1 MQINRRNWLKQLGV
15 GLSGIGLASF
25 NTLGTPAADFMESLV
40 GDSPINLN
48 SNENPYGPSP
58 LARAAMAKSI
68 NSSNRYNWQL
78 TSDLVEALAKKNKV
92 STEHILIGAGS
103 TEIIDLVVRLSAST
117 KGNLVTASPSYDNWM
132 PAAKKLGLKAIKIPL
147 NANKELNLEAMLQAI
162 SSDTRLI
169 YICNPNNPTGTI
181 CERNVLVNF
190 ITEAS
195 KKAMVLVDEAYLD
208 FSKEQSLGPLV
219 VGNKN
224 LIVVKTFSKL
234 HGLAGARIGY
244 AIGDAAT
251 LEELGA
257 LQSWVSGSISV
268 VSATAALA
276 ALTDEKFMV
285 ETSTLNEQVKKY
297 TIEQLKRLNLACIP
311 SHTNFVYFS
320 LANYKQDYFQK
331 LSSNSIIGTRIY
343 EEVGKWTRI
352 TIGTRAEMERLIAV
366 MSK

>member
-1 MQINRRNWLKQLGV
+1 MQINRRNWLKQLGIGV
-15 GLSGIGLASF
+15 SGIGLANFS
-25 NTLGTPAADFMESLV
+25 TLASPTVDFFESIV
-40 GDSPINLN
+40 GDATINLN

-78 TSDLVEALAKKNKV
+78 TADLVEALAKKNKV
-92 STEHILIGAGS
+92 SAENILIGAGS
-103 TEIIDLVVRLSAST
+103 SEIIDLVVRLSAST
-117 KGNLVTASPSYDNWM
+117 KGNLVTANPSYDYWL
-132 PAAKKLGLKAIKIPL
+132 PTAKKLGLQAIKVPL

-162 SSDTRLI
+162 NSDTRLV
-169 YICNPNNPTGTI
+169 YVCNPNNPTGTI
-181 CERNVLVNF
+181 CEYNKLLNF

-195 KKAMVLVDEAYLD
+195 KKAIVLVDEAYLD
-208 FSKEQSLGPLV
+208 FCKEISLGPLV

-244 AIGDAAT
+244 AIGEATT
-251 LEELGA
+251 LEQLGA

-276 ALTDEKFMV
+276 SLTDEKFMT
-285 ETSTLNEQVKKY
+285 ETSALNEQVKKY
-297 TIEQLKRLNLACIP
+297 TIEQLARLNLACIP
-311 SHTNFVYFS
+311 SHSNFVYFS

-331 LSSNSIIGTRIY
+331 LSSNNIIGTRIY
-343 EEVGKWTRI
+343 EEAGLWTRI
-352 TIGTRAEMERLIAV
+352 TIGTREEMERFVGVLG
-366 MSK
+366 

>member
-15 GLSGIGLASF
+15 GLPGIGLANF
-25 NTLGTPAADFMESLV
+25 NILGTPTADFFESIV
-40 GDSPINLN
+40 ENSPINLN

-92 STEHILIGAGS
+92 TADNILIGAGS
-103 TEIIDLVVRLSAST
+103 TEIIDLVVRFSAST
-117 KGNLVTASPSYDNWM
+117 TGNLVTATPSYDNWLST
-132 PAAKKLGLKAIKIPL
+132 ARKLGLQVIKVPL

-162 SSDTRLI
+162 NSDTRLV
-169 YICNPNNPTGTI
+169 YVCNPNNPTGTI
-181 CERNVLVNF
+181 CERNALVNF
-190 ITEAS
+190 IKEAS
-195 KKAMVLVDEAYLD
+195 KKAIVLVDEAYLD
-208 FSKEQSLGPLV
+208 FCKEQSLGPLV

-224 LIVVKTFSKL
+224 LIVAKTFSKL

-251 LEELGA
+251 LEQLGA

-276 ALTDEKFMV
+276 SLTDEKFMA
-285 ETSTLNEQVKKY
+285 ETSSLNEQVKKY
-297 TIEQLKRLNLACIP
+297 TVGQLERLNLRCIP
-311 SHTNFVYFS
+311 SHSNFVYFS

-331 LSSNSIIGTRIY
+331 LSSNNVIGTRIY
-343 EEVGKWTRI
+343 EEAGQWTRI
-352 TIGTRAEMERLIAV
+352 TIGTREEMERFVGV
-366 MSK
+366 MG

>member
-1 MQINRRNWLKQLGV
+1 MQINRRNWLKQLGIGV
-15 GLSGIGLASF
+15 SGIGLANFS
-25 NTLGTPAADFMESLV
+25 TLASPTVDFFESIV
-40 GDSPINLN
+40 GDATINLN

-78 TSDLVEALAKKNKV
+78 TTDLVEALAKKNKV
-92 STEHILIGAGS
+92 NAENILIGAGS
-103 TEIIDLVVRLSAST
+103 SEIIDLVVRLSAST
-117 KGNLVTASPSYDNWM
+117 KGNLVTANPSYDYWL
-132 PAAKKLGLKAIKIPL
+132 PTAKKLGLQAIKVPL

-162 SSDTRLI
+162 NSDTRLV
-169 YICNPNNPTGTI
+169 YVCNPNNPTGTI
-181 CERNVLVNF
+181 CEYNKLLNF

-195 KKAMVLVDEAYLD
+195 KKAIVLVDEAYLD
-208 FSKEQSLGPLV
+208 FCKEISLGPLV

-244 AIGDAAT
+244 AIGEAIT
-251 LEELGA
+251 LEQLGA

-276 ALTDEKFMV
+276 SLTDEKFMT
-285 ETSTLNEQVKKY
+285 ETSALNEQVKKY
-297 TIEQLKRLNLACIP
+297 TIEQLARLNLACIP
-311 SHTNFVYFS
+311 SHSNFVYFS

-331 LSSNSIIGTRIY
+331 LSSNNIIGTRIY
-343 EEVGKWTRI
+343 EEAGLWTRI
-352 TIGTRAEMERLIAV
+352 TIGTREEMERFVGVLG
-366 MSK
+366 

>member
-1 MQINRRNWLKQLGV
+1 MQINRRNWLKQLGIGV
-15 GLSGIGLASF
+15 SGIGLANFS
-25 NTLGTPAADFMESLV
+25 TLASPTVDFFESIV
-40 GDSPINLN
+40 GDATINLN

-78 TSDLVEALAKKNKV
+78 TADLVEALAKKNKV
-92 STEHILIGAGS
+92 SAENILIGAGS
-103 TEIIDLVVRLSAST
+103 SEIIDLVVRLSAST
-117 KGNLVTASPSYDNWM
+117 KGNLVTANPSYDYWL
-132 PAAKKLGLKAIKIPL
+132 PTAKKLGLQAIKVPL

-162 SSDTRLI
+162 NSDTRLV
-169 YICNPNNPTGTI
+169 YVCNPNNPTGTI
-181 CERNVLVNF
+181 CEYNKLLNF

-195 KKAMVLVDEAYLD
+195 KKAIVLVDEAYLD
-208 FSKEQSLGPLV
+208 FCKEISLGPLV

-244 AIGDAAT
+244 AIGEAIT
-251 LEELGA
+251 LEQLGA

-276 ALTDEKFMV
+276 SLTDEKFMT
-285 ETSTLNEQVKKY
+285 ETSALNEQVKKY
-297 TIEQLKRLNLACIP
+297 TIEQLARLNLACIP
-311 SHTNFVYFS
+311 SHSNFVYFS

-331 LSSNSIIGTRIY
+331 LSSNNIIGTRIY
-343 EEVGKWTRI
+343 EEAGLWTRI
-352 TIGTRAEMERLIAV
+352 TIGTREEMERFVGVLG
-366 MSK
+366 

>member
-1 MQINRRNWLKQLGV
+1 MQINRRNWLKQLGIGV
-15 GLSGIGLASF
+15 SGIGLANF
-25 NTLGTPAADFMESLV
+25 NTLASPTVDFFESIV
-40 GDSPINLN
+40 GDATINLN

-78 TSDLVEALAKKNKV
+78 TTDLVEALAKKNKV
-92 STEHILIGAGS
+92 SAENILIGAGS
-103 TEIIDLVVRLSAST
+103 SEIIDLVVRLSAAT
-117 KGNLVTASPSYDNWM
+117 KGNLVTANPSYDYWL
-132 PAAKKLGLKAIKIPL
+132 PTAKKLGLQAIKVPL

-162 SSDTRLI
+162 NSDTRLV
-169 YICNPNNPTGTI
+169 YVCNPNNPTGTI
-181 CERNVLVNF
+181 CERNKLLNF
-190 ITEAS
+190 INEAS
-195 KKAMVLVDEAYLD
+195 KRAIVLVDEAYLD
-208 FSKEQSLGPLV
+208 FSNETSLGPLV

-244 AIGDAAT
+244 AIGEATT
-251 LEELGA
+251 LEQLGA

-276 ALTDEKFMV
+276 SLTDEKFMT
-285 ETSTLNEQVKKY
+285 ETSALNEQVKKY
-297 TIEQLKRLNLACIP
+297 TIEQLTRLNLACIP
-311 SHTNFVYFS
+311 SHSNFVYFS

-331 LSSNSIIGTRIY
+331 LSSNNIIGTRIY
-343 EEVGKWTRI
+343 EEAGLWTRI
-352 TIGTRAEMERLIAV
+352 TIGTREEMERLIAV

>member
-1 MQINRRNWLKQLGV
+1 MQINRRNWLKQLGIGV
-15 GLSGIGLASF
+15 SGIGLAKL
-25 NTLGTPAADFMESLV
+25 NTFASPTADFFESMV
-40 GDSPINLN
+40 GDATISLT

-78 TSDLVEALAKKNKV
+78 TADLVEALAKKNKV
-92 STEHILIGAGS
+92 SAENILIGAGS
-103 TEIIDLVVRLSAST
+103 SEIIDLVVRLSAST
-117 KGNLVTASPSYDNWM
+117 KGNLVTANPSYDYWL
-132 PAAKKLGLKAIKIPL
+132 PTAKKLGLQAIKVPL

-162 SSDTRLI
+162 NSDTRLV
-169 YICNPNNPTGTI
+169 YVCNPNNPTGTI
-181 CERNVLVNF
+181 CEYNKLLNF

-195 KKAMVLVDEAYLD
+195 KKAIVLVDEAYLD
-208 FSKEQSLGPLV
+208 FCKEISLGPLV

-244 AIGDAAT
+244 AIGEAIT
-251 LEELGA
+251 LEQLGA

-276 ALTDEKFMV
+276 SLTDEKFMT
-285 ETSTLNEQVKKY
+285 ETSALNEQVKKY
-297 TIEQLKRLNLACIP
+297 TIEQLARLNLACIP
-311 SHTNFVYFS
+311 SHSNFVYFS

-331 LSSNSIIGTRIY
+331 LSSNNIIGTRIY
-343 EEVGKWTRI
+343 EEAGLWTRI
-352 TIGTRAEMERLIAV
+352 TIGTREEMERFVGVLG
-366 MSK
+366 

>member
-1 MQINRRNWLKQLGV
+1 MQINRRNWLKQLGIGV
-15 GLSGIGLASF
+15 SGIGLANFS
-25 NTLGTPAADFMESLV
+25 TLASPTVDFFESIV
-40 GDSPINLN
+40 GDATINLN

-78 TSDLVEALAKKNKV
+78 TADLVEALAKKNKV
-92 STEHILIGAGS
+92 SAENILIGAGS
-103 TEIIDLVVRLSAST
+103 TEIIDLVVRLSASS
-117 KGNLVTASPSYDNWM
+117 KGNLVTANPSYDYWL
-132 PAAKKLGLKAIKIPL
+132 PTAKKLGLQAIKVPL

-162 SSDTRLI
+162 NSDTRLV
-169 YICNPNNPTGTI
+169 YVCNPNNPTGTI
-181 CERNVLVNF
+181 CEYNKLLNF

-195 KKAMVLVDEAYLD
+195 KKAIVLVDEAYLD
-208 FSKEQSLGPLV
+208 FCKEISLGPLV

-244 AIGDAAT
+244 AIGEAIT
-251 LEELGA
+251 LEQLGA

-276 ALTDEKFMV
+276 SLTDEKFMT
-285 ETSTLNEQVKKY
+285 ETSALNEQVKKY
-297 TIEQLKRLNLACIP
+297 TIEQLARLNLACIP
-311 SHTNFVYFS
+311 SHSNFVYFS

-331 LSSNSIIGTRIY
+331 LSSNNIIGTRIY
-343 EEVGKWTRI
+343 EEAGLWTRI
-352 TIGTRAEMERLIAV
+352 TIGTREEMERFVGVLG
-366 MSK
+366 

>member
-1 MQINRRNWLKQLGV
+1 MQINRRNWLKQLGIGV
-15 GLSGIGLASF
+15 SGIGLAKL
-25 NTLGTPAADFMESLV
+25 NTFASPTADFFESMV
-40 GDSPINLN
+40 GDATISLT

-78 TSDLVEALAKKNKV
+78 TADLVEALAKKNKV
-92 STEHILIGAGS
+92 SAENILIGAGS
-103 TEIIDLVVRLSAST
+103 SEIIDLVVRLSAST
-117 KGNLVTASPSYDNWM
+117 KGNLVTANPSYDYWL
-132 PAAKKLGLKAIKIPL
+132 PTAKKLGLQAIKVPL

-162 SSDTRLI
+162 NSDTRLV
-169 YICNPNNPTGTI
+169 YVCNPNNPTGTI
-181 CERNVLVNF
+181 CEYNKLLNF

-195 KKAMVLVDEAYLD
+195 KKAIVLVDEAYLD
-208 FSKEQSLGPLV
+208 FCKEISLGPLV

-244 AIGDAAT
+244 AIGEATT
-251 LEELGA
+251 LEQLGA

-276 ALTDEKFMV
+276 SLTDEKFMT
-285 ETSTLNEQVKKY
+285 ETSALNEQVKKY
-297 TIEQLKRLNLACIP
+297 TIEQLARLNLACIP
-311 SHTNFVYFS
+311 SHSNFVYFS

-331 LSSNSIIGTRIY
+331 LSSNNIIGTRIY
-343 EEVGKWTRI
+343 EEAGLWTRI
-352 TIGTRAEMERLIAV
+352 TIGTREEMERFVGVLG
-366 MSK
+366 